1 MATDERLL
9 QIDKITRQRV
19 RERERV
25 SDASSRSSR
34 KRKSR
39 PPDSAGVDQRR
50 GSGLFTAIK
59 RTEKGHVRIIVD
71 CDNAK
76 QTRGET
82 SNLTFYTMNSGTCAS
97 TCGRRPFHP

>member
-1 MATDERLL
+1 MASDERLL

-19 RERERV
+19 RE
-25 SDASSRSSR
+25 SDASSR

-39 PPDSAGVDQRR
+39 PPNSAEVDQRR

-71 CDNAK
+71 CDAK
-76 QTRGET
+76 QTSR
-82 SNLTFYTMNSGTCAS
+82 
-97 TCGRRPFHP
+97 